1 MLVNLK
7 TILKYAEEQKS
18 AVGAFNVYNLESV
31 LAVARAS
38 QDLNEPVIFSFGE
51 GYLSHAPIEVIAT
64 IVKKLCGVGD
74 IPVVLHLD
82 HAKEFSTVMRAIRCG
97 FTSVMYDGSH
107 LPLEENIANTRRIVE
122 IAHVVGVSVE
132 GELGYMNNEDGTCEL
147 GFEMEKG
154 YTSVKAAVQYVS
166 GSGIDALAVAIGN
179 AHGIYKGNPELDF
192 DRLGEISAAIS
203 VPLVLHGCSGI
214 PDAAIK
220 KAVSLGVRK
229 INVNT
234 EISTGAVR
242 AAREFLANHTEKN
255 TRFETMLKAS
265 RETMCETVKNYIHM
279 LGEK

>member
-7 TILKYAEEQKS
+7 TILKYTEEQER
-18 AVGAFNVYNLESV
+18 AIGAFNVYNLESI
-31 LAVARAS
+31 LAVAQAS
-38 QDLNEPVIFSFGE
+38 QELNQPVILSFGE

-64 IVKKLCGVGD
+64 IVRKICAASD

-97 FTSVMYDGSH
+97 FTSVMYDGSY
-107 LPLEENIANTRRIVE
+107 LPLEQNIANTKKIIE
-122 IAHVVGVSVE
+122 IAQVVGVSVE
-132 GELGYMNNEDGTCEL
+132 GELGYMNNEDGSCEP

-154 YTSVKAAVQYVS
+154 YTSVSAAVQYAS
-166 GSGIDALAVAIGN
+166 GTGIDALAVAIGN
-179 AHGIYKGNPELDF
+179 AHGIYKGIPELDF

-203 VPLVLHGCSGI
+203 VPVVLHGCSGI

-234 EISTGAVR
+234 EISTGAIR
-242 AAREFLANHTEKN
+242 AAREFLENHTEKN

-265 RETMCETVKNYIHM
+265 RQTMCETVKNYINM

>member
-18 AVGAFNVYNLESV
+18 AIGAFNVYNLESV
-31 LAVARAS
+31 LAVAQAS
-38 QDLNEPVIFSFGE
+38 QELNEPVILSFGE

-64 IVKKLCGVGD
+64 IVKKLCGAGD

-82 HAKEFSTVMRAIRCG
+82 HAKEFSTVMRAIHCG

-107 LPLEENIANTRRIVE
+107 LPLPENIANTRKIVE
-122 IAHVVGVSVE
+122 IAHVVGISVE
-132 GELGYMNNEDGTCEL
+132 GELGYMNNEDGTCEP
-147 GFEMEKG
+147 GFEMGKG
-154 YTSVKAAVQYVS
+154 YTSVKATAQYVS

-179 AHGIYKGNPELDF
+179 AHGIYKGIPELDF

-203 VPLVLHGCSGI
+203 VPVVLHGCSGI

-242 AAREFLANHTEKN
+242 TAREFLANHTEKN

-265 RETMCETVKNYIHM
+265 RQTMCETVKNYIHM

>member
-1 MLVNLK
+1 MLVNLE
-7 TILKYAEEQKS
+7 TILTYAEKQKR
-18 AVGAFNVYNLESV
+18 AIGAFNVYNLESI
-31 LAVARAS
+31 LAVVEAA
-38 QDLNEPVIFSFGE
+38 QDLNQPVIISYGE
-51 GYLSHAPIEVIAT
+51 GYLSHAPIEVIAM
-64 IVKKLCGVGD
+64 IVQKLCD
-74 IPVVLHLD
+74 DRELPVVLHLD

-107 LPLEENIANTRRIVE
+107 LPLEQNIANTKKIVE
-122 IAHVVGVSVE
+122 IAHAVGVSVE
-132 GELGYMNNEDGTCEL
+132 GELGYMNNEDGTCEA

-154 YTSVKAAVQYVS
+154 YTSVSAAAQYVS
-166 GSGIDALAVAIGN
+166 GTGIDALAVAIGN
-179 AHGIYKGNPELDF
+179 AHGIYKGIPELDF
-192 DRLGEISAAIS
+192 ERLKEIRAAIS
-203 VPLVLHGCSGI
+203 VPVVLHGCSGI

-220 KAVSLGVRK
+220 KAISLGVRK

-265 RETMCETVKNYIHM
+265 RQTMTKTVKNYIHM